1 MKIKMK
7 MNLFSIQPEDYGNI
21 TVIRVASYKIWIPDL
36 LLYNSA
42 DDSFDPKSQV
52 NALIYSNGEVF
63 TFFSYFKFNFKLSQY
78 LQVSYL
84 PPGMFKSTC
93 TIEIFE
99 FPFDDQMCFLKFGR
113 YDFNKN
119 KVYPQETKLDAKNL
133 VKF

>member
-119 KVYPQETKLDAKNL
+119 N
-133 VKF
+133 F